1 MLNLCAN
8 QNRTSMKTTLLVVGR
23 TVEQHFITAINDY
36 VQRTKRYLS
45 FEMEVIPELKNT
57 KSLSM
62 EVQKEKEGELIL
74 KALQPG
80 DVVVLLDE
88 GGKEMRSIEFADY
101 MKRKMNTVNKR
112 LVFII
117 GGPYGFSPKVYEAAH
132 EKMSLSRMTFSHQM
146 VRLIFVEQ
154 LYRAMTILN
163 MNDEF
168 QLRDTWNPLS
178 ESDISTNLALG
189 FGTFSVKV
197 SRMRRAACGSL
208 ATIYR

>member
-1 MLNLCAN
+1 MTTSSNSTLGMPDAYFFSSINLCAN
-8 QNRTSMKTTLLVVGR
+8 QNRTSMKTTLLVVGQ

-163 MNDEF
+163 GGPYHHE
-168 QLRDTWNPLS
+168 
-178 ESDISTNLALG
+178 
-189 FGTFSVKV
+189 
-197 SRMRRAACGSL
+197 
-208 ATIYR
+208 

>member
-8 QNRTSMKTTLLVVGR
+8 QNRTSMKTTLLVVRR

-80 DVVVLLDE
+80 DVVD
-88 GGKEMRSIEFADY
+88 R
-101 MKRKMNTVNKR
+101 
-112 LVFII
+112 
-117 GGPYGFSPKVYEAAH
+117 
-132 EKMSLSRMTFSHQM
+132 
-146 VRLIFVEQ
+146 
-154 LYRAMTILN
+154 
-163 MNDEF
+163 
-168 QLRDTWNPLS
+168 
-178 ESDISTNLALG
+178 
-189 FGTFSVKV
+189 
-197 SRMRRAACGSL
+197 
-208 ATIYR
+208 